1 VGDVS
6 YRPYSNTAPII
17 TSEGIRAVSLFELED
32 LVELARKPNKH
43 VVLVAAPCGICNEP
57 KGAAIRPLLKEENL
71 RLWNHL
77 FIDLT
82 TAQNLL
88 PKES

>member
-1 VGDVS
+1 
-6 YRPYSNTAPII
+6 
-17 TSEGIRAVSLFELED
+17 
-32 LVELARKPNKH
+32 
-43 VVLVAAPCGICNEP
+43 VAAPCGICNEP

>member
-1 VGDVS
+1 M
-6 YRPYSNTAPII
+6 
-17 TSEGIRAVSLFELED
+17 
-32 LVELARKPNKH
+32 VELARKPNKH